1 MADDFA
7 LARKGG
13 PTLDDDGVPRDRWGR
28 YVLPDPADTSRD
40 HVYTRCTTLVK
51 AIDDDYLLQLWKQ
64 RNVAFGLSRTPE
76 LLAEAAAA
84 DLADKKT
91 LDRVC
96 ESAMDRA
103 GANTRR
109 KVGSAIHKFCERQ
122 DLGLP
127 GVPPPAWQAEV
138 DAYTALVGTSG
149 LHFPHD
155 YIEQT
160 VVCPEVDAA
169 GRPDRIAV
177 LWRDL
182 TVRYPDGTAVTLKK
196 GESVIV
202 DLKTGGS
209 VEFGAGS
216 IAGQLAVYSRATHRW
231 LRGTRT
237 LVSTPPVNQHVGLII
252 HVPVRDSADEPAT
265 AGLRAVNLDHGWEAA
280 KLAYALRSWRTST
293 KKSLMSDAL
302 DLDPDQS
309 FRSVDRAD
317 PIECAMDPGVPD
329 ESAAIAELDA
339 VCTLT
344 TPAGAPCV
352 VRGPHSLHLD
362 GRDNG
367 RTVREALD
375 GQKCINCGRP
385 WKGGKITH
393 ERGCPESRRRSRK
406 VTETPAVDST
416 PPVATPERSDTVVR
430 QLVLCPQCEATVPVA
445 GLCDECA
452 DVQRGMLPA
461 TDSCPQCET
470 QIREFGKLCD
480 PCAAVLQGVRQDT
493 TPETTWVETPPFE
506 LARPTRPVLFSEAL
520 LSGDWQ
526 DAISLASGNPDLS
539 KVFHAA
545 SAAGEWTDALLSAG
559 KQRQADGFK

>member
-1 MADDFA
+1 MVDDFG
-7 LARKGG
+7 LAGPVRRKTAA

-96 ESAMDRA
+96 EDAMDRA

-127 GVPPPAWQAEV
+127 GVPPPAWLAEV
-138 DAYTALVGTSG
+138 EAYTNLVDASG
-149 LHFPHD
+149 LHFPAD

-160 VVCPEVDAA
+160 VICPEVDAA

-182 TVRYPDGTAVTLKK
+182 VVSFPDGRTITLRK
-196 GESVIV
+196 GETIIV

-231 LRGTRT
+231 LRDTRT
-237 LVSTPPVNQHVGLII
+237 LVDLPPVNQHVGLII
-252 HVPVRDSADEPAT
+252 HVPVRDSADQPAT
-265 AGLRAVNLDHGWEAA
+265 AELRAVDLDHGWEAA
-280 KLAYALRSWRTST
+280 KLAYALRAWRTST
-293 KKSLMSDAL
+293 KKSLMSEPLELHMSVESFIGQEAAAPAADEVAADA
-302 DLDPDQS
+302 
-309 FRSVDRAD
+309 R
-317 PIECAMDPGVPD
+317 
-329 ESAAIAELDA
+329 
-339 VCTLT
+339 
-344 TPAGAPCV
+344 
-352 VRGPHSLHLD
+352 
-362 GRDNG
+362 
-367 RTVREALD
+367 D

-385 WKGGKITH
+385 WKKGKITH

-406 VTETPAVDST
+406 GTESPSVDST
-416 PPVATPERSDTVVR
+416 PAATVPDRTDMVVR
-430 QLVLCPQCEATVPVA
+430 QLDLCPQCEAPVLVAGQLCSTCRTGNYARKTTAVPAANLCPQCEVPVTV
-445 GLCDECA
+445 GGQLCDECA
-452 DVQRGMLPA
+452 EVQRGMLPD
-461 TDSCPQCET
+461 TDSCPQCEAQLRAT
-470 QIREFGKLCD
+470 GKLCD
-480 PCAAVLQGVRQDT
+480 PCAAVLLGARQGT
-493 TPETTWVETPPFE
+493 TPEWVETPPFALE
-506 LARPTRPVLFSEAL
+506 RPARPVLFSEAL
-520 LSGDWQ
+520 LSGDWR

-545 SAAGEWTDALLSAG
+545 TAAGEWTNDLLNAG

>member
-1 MADDFA
+1 MVVDFG
-7 LARKGG
+7 LAGPVRRTAS

-138 DAYTALVGTSG
+138 DAYTALVGASG

-182 TVRYPDGTAVTLKK
+182 TVRYPDGTAITLLK

-237 LVSTPPVNQHVGLII
+237 LVSMPPVNQHVGLII

-265 AGLRAVNLDHGWEAA
+265 AELRAVNLDHGWEAA

-293 KKSLMSDAL
+293 KKSLMSEPL
-302 DLDPDQS
+302 YLDPDQAA
-309 FRSVDRAD
+309 VVERAD
-317 PIECAMDPGVPD
+317 LIECVMDPDVQR
-329 ESAAIAELDA
+329 AAIAELDA

-367 RTVREALD
+367 RTVLD
-375 GQKCINCGRP
+375 GQNCIICNRP
-385 WKGGKITH
+385 WKSGKITH
-393 ERGCPESRRRSRK
+393 QRGCPESRRKPRAK
-406 VTETPAVDST
+406 VAETPAVDST
-416 PPVATPERSDTVVR
+416 PPVAAPDTR
-430 QLVLCPQCEATVPVA
+430 GWLTDLCTQCETPVDVKGA
-445 GLCDECA
+445 LCAPCA
-452 DVQRGMLPA
+452 EVQRGMLP
-461 TDSCPQCET
+461 
-470 QIREFGKLCD
+470 
-480 PCAAVLQGVRQDT
+480 
-493 TPETTWVETPPFE
+493 VEAPPFDLGEAWRCERILSFPE
-506 LARPTRPVLFSEAL
+506 LLEQGRWLEAIRIADHSGH
-520 LSGDWQ
+520 LSQ
-526 DAISLASGNPDLS
+526 
-539 KVFHAA
+539 VFKAA
-545 SAAGEWTDALLSAG
+545 SAAAEWTDALLAEG